1 MTDLRSI
8 RVLSIDPRIYPD
20 GVHYALSGEERDLAM
35 RFVAKNASFTTA
47 PDPAGRNVEVPY
59 FSGVDGVVPLLYQ
72 ETAGYG
78 RHRIYVVHA
87 VDYGYY
93 ALGDGTRIGLLGE
106 GVAPEWQDYLGVDD
120 KGRYVG

>member
-20 GVHYALSGEERDLAM
+20 GVHYALAGEERELAA
-35 RFVAKNASFTTA
+35 RFVAKNATITTA
-47 PDPAGRNVEVPY
+47 PEPGGRSVEVPY
-59 FSGVDGVVPLLYQ
+59 FAGVDGVVPLPHG
-72 ETAGYG
+72 EGGGNG

-106 GVAPEWQDYLGVDD
+106 GVAPEWQDYLGVDER
-120 KGRYVG
+120 GRYVG